1 MTYSQEIK
9 IRKILS
15 KPFWI
20 VRVFTKTALLKLHIR
35 KVSFCKECGIDVRDF
50 DAPDDNWNRVRK
62 YSGGKNVLCW
72 NCYCDYEYL
81 SRKQGECK

>member
-1 MTYSQEIK
+1 MKYKREILV
-9 IRKILS
+9 RKTVC

-20 VRVFTKTALLKLHIR
+20 VRIFIKNLLLKLNIR

-50 DAPDDNWNRVRK
+50 SVSDEKWNRVWR
-62 YSGGKNVLCW
+62 YNDGKNILCW

-81 SRKQGECK
+81 SR